1 MWVEAAV
8 AYLEASFRNFAGG
21 QRKTTNKARLVFVP
35 TSIQTQDFQNVNQKI
50 CL

>member
-1 MWVEAAV
+1 MKAAL
-8 AYLEASFRNFAGG
+8 AYLEAPLRYFSGG

-35 TSIQTQDFQNVNQKI
+35 TYIQTKDFQNVNQKF